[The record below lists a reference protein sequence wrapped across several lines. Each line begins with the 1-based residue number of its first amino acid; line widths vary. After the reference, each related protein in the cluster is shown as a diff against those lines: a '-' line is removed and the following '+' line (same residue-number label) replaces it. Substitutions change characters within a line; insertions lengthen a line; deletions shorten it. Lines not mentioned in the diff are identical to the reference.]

1 MSLTGCGM
9 NTKTTQHQKLSNPTF
24 IVNKITDG
32 SDKQDYLEIK
42 KIDLSK
48 YYMKPIK
55 DLRFNT
61 KKEIVESTRT
71 LLDANAEC
79 RSKLNKLKKEVS
91 EYDKSVDNLLQ
102 RQSK

>member
-1 MSLTGCGM
+1 MS
-9 NTKTTQHQKLSNPTF
+9 TKTARPQKLSNPTF
-24 IVNKITDG
+24 VVNKITDG
-32 SDKQDYLEIK
+32 GDKKDYSELK

-61 KKEIVESTRT
+61 KKEIVDSTRT

-79 RSKLNKLKKEVS
+79 RSKLNKLRKEVS

-102 RQSK
+102 RQSN